1 MRRLI
6 KTALSSRGDNF
17 GMDTQRISGN
27 EERGTRLLPGFG
39 APPRRQGGR
48 WESIR
53 AKAKR
58 RRRLANA
65 VVIGTTVA
73 VVALAALFN
82 LVLSR

>member
-1 MRRLI
+1 
-6 KTALSSRGDNF
+6 
-17 GMDTQRISGN
+17 MDTQHISRG
-27 EERGTRLLPGFG
+27 ERGAPLLPGFG

-48 WESIR
+48 WENIR

-65 VVIGTTVA
+65 VVIGTTAA